1 MATSL
6 TLSWEQM
13 WRFLSESPPDV
24 MESALEQLNL
34 PEWTKVLS
42 DKTLKEVLTSAP
54 QAVRQ
59 LSVQGSSY
67 SGNNDFVL
75 GLLTK
80 KDLDIIERLAER
92 VTPSGRAMF
101 MAVQI
106 AKLQKERECQMYLLT
121 SQQG

>member
-1 MATSL
+1 
-6 TLSWEQM
+6 M